1 MASLK
6 GKVALVTGAGRGLGR
21 ACAQIFAREGAKVI
35 VATRT
40 ADNGEETVRLI
51 RDAGGEAIFVRTDV
65 AQSADVQRM
74 VSTAVEKFGGL
85 DCAVNNAMQSL
96 GPVPLADIDD
106 EDWNRAL
113 SVNFSGVFLCMKYEV
128 RAMLQRGGGA
138 IVNVGSGNEHT
149 ALPGFSWY
157 LAAKQGTYGM
167 TKVSAQDYG
176 RQGIRVNA
184 VAPGAGLM
192 ARAAAGPGSAGSPS
206 LPEWAPEPV
215 LGELPGQVRE
225 RPEELAPAYV
235 FFASSADS
243 GFITGQVLAELG
255 SVTR

>member
-184 VAPGAGLM
+184 VAPGAMLTPAMRETEANNSGHLDKRT
-192 ARAAAGPGSAGSPS
+192 ARVP
-206 LPEWAPEPV
+206 
-215 LGELPGQVRE
+215 LGRLAE
-225 RPEELAPAYV
+225 PEEVAEVVVWLCGPQ
-235 FFASSADS
+235 ASYIHGHTLSVDG
-243 GFITGQVLAELG
+243 GFILG
-255 SVTR
+255 C